1 MPFINLLLLPCLL
14 ARKTKGKKTLK
25 NYIQSHVVASNE
37 YLNILQHE
45 VLDKEAIKTIKEQ
58 RSKEEENH
66 SRYFQDNSFNI
77 IQQII
82 QHRIH
87 NQ

>member
-1 MPFINLLLLPCLL
+1 M
-14 ARKTKGKKTLK
+14 

-37 YLNILQHE
+37 YLNILQHKM
-45 VLDKEAIKTIKEQ
+45 LDKEATKTIREQ

-66 SRYFQDNSFNI
+66 SRCFQDNSFNI
-77 IQQII
+77 IQ
-82 QHRIH
+82 HHIH

>member
-1 MPFINLLLLPCLL
+1 MPFINLSLVPCLL
-14 ARKTKGKKTLK
+14 ARKTKGKKPLM
-25 NYIQSHVVASNE
+25 NYIQSHVVVSNG
-37 YLNILQHE
+37 YLNILQHKA
-45 VLDKEAIKTIKEQ
+45 LDKEATKTIREQ

-66 SRYFQDNSFNI
+66 NRCFQDNSFNI

-82 QHRIH
+82 QHHIH

>member
-1 MPFINLLLLPCLL
+1 MLLPCLL
-14 ARKTKGKKTLK
+14 ARKTKGKK
-25 NYIQSHVVASNE
+25 H
-37 YLNILQHE
+37 LNILQHK
-45 VLDKEAIKTIKEQ
+45 VLDKEATKTIREQ

-66 SRYFQDNSFNI
+66 SGCFQDNSFNI

-82 QHRIH
+82 QHHIH

>member
-1 MPFINLLLLPCLL
+1 L
-14 ARKTKGKKTLK
+14 ARKTKGKKSLK

-37 YLNILQHE
+37 YFNILQHKA
-45 VLDKEAIKTIKEQ
+45 LDKEATKRIREQ

-66 SRYFQDNSFNI
+66 SRCFQDNSFNI

-82 QHRIH
+82 QHHIG
-87 NQ
+87 QSS

>member
-1 MPFINLLLLPCLL
+1 M
-14 ARKTKGKKTLK
+14 
-25 NYIQSHVVASNE
+25 VASNE

-45 VLDKEAIKTIKEQ
+45 VLDKEAIETIKEQ